1 MLHVAKNR
9 WVKLST
15 QALIVLALI
24 GGLFYV
30 TTFQKSV
37 ALSVDGQQRT
47 VSMFGS
53 TVSDALAAA
62 NITVGVEDHVSPAL
76 DAPIAEGQSI
86 EVLTEK
92 GVKVS
97 IDGADRVVNTTGL
110 TVEDI
115 IKQLGISPQAQVSLD
130 GNTPLNGLDS
140 TLSITTAGALAD
152 AKAAAE
158 KAAAD
163 KADAAKKVA
172 AQNAASKNAVSKNE
186 TAQADAAKKAA
197 ALKAAASQS
206 VAARAEAATKAA
218 ADQAAAATKA
228 AEARK
233 AAEAKAAAAKATA
246 VKEAATQKAEAAKK
260 EAAAKAAA
268 QKKAQAA
275 SSSSKV
281 TTTANV
287 SGAWAA
293 LAKCESGGNWSINS
307 GNGYYGGLQFSL
319 SSWRAV
325 GGTQYAAY
333 PHLATPAQQIAAAE
347 KLRASG
353 GWGHWP
359 ACSSKLGLR

>member
-110 TVEDI
+110 TVEDL

-163 KADAAKKVA
+163 KAEAAKKAA
-172 AQNAASKNAVSKNE
+172 AQNAASKNAASKNA
-186 TAQADAAKKAA
+186 TAQAEAAKKAA

-206 VAARAEAATKAA
+206 VAARAEAAA
-218 ADQAAAATKA
+218 KA

-246 VKEAATQKAEAAKK
+246 AKEAAAQKAEAAKK

-268 QKKAQAA
+268 EKKAQAA

-281 TTTANV
+281 TTTAHV

>member
-62 NITVGVEDHVSPAL
+62 NITVGAEDHVSPAL

-110 TVEDI
+110 TVEDL

-163 KADAAKKVA
+163 KAEAAKKAA
-172 AQNAASKNAVSKNE
+172 AQNAASKNAASKNA
-186 TAQADAAKKAA
+186 TAQAEAAKKAA

-206 VAARAEAATKAA
+206 VAARAEAAA
-218 ADQAAAATKA
+218 KA

-246 VKEAATQKAEAAKK
+246 AKEAAAQKAEAAKK

-268 QKKAQAA
+268 EKKAQAA